1 MAEKA
6 ENVEEA
12 SLVLTGFNAKAR
24 KMERSQKRRDAK
36 AAGGEIC
43 GFRSE
48 CSIASSARSAAD
60 AAAADEA
67 ASASAAA
74 AAAAARPAAKFYIGT
89 SVNCTACSLSGMS
102 NPP

>member
-24 KMERSQKRRDAK
+24 KLERSQKRRDAK

-74 AAAAARPAAKFYIGT
+74 AAAARPAAKFYIGT

>member
-74 AAAAARPAAKFYIGT
+74 AAAARPAAKFYIGT